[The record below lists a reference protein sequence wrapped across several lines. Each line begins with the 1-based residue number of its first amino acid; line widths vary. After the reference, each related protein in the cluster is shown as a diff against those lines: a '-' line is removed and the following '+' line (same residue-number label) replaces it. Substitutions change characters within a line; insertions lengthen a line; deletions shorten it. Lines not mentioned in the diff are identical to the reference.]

1 MLESYLF
8 LHVYLKAIDSHTH
21 FHDFTDNLQFWLPL
35 LRAYYVPNTLFVIYL
50 TWNCKMGILFF
61 FLLAHGRNE
70 IQKR

>member
-1 MLESYLF
+1 MGFHTGLVLTKQGLQGSMLESYLF

-50 TWNCKMGILFF
+50 T
-61 FLLAHGRNE
+61 
-70 IQKR
+70 